1 MSTKALEKRV
11 TTWLRVRVIYR
22 ISVQLHQ
29 LVRIGLLLA
38 VTAHG
43 KRVLT
48 HLQQA
53 HKKTRNKQIYRNK
66 KSHRHK
72 CGHRLEMF
80 NL

>member
-53 HKKTRNKQIYRNK
+53 HKKQEINTFIETKNPTVINADI
-66 KSHRHK
+66 
-72 CGHRLEMF
+72 G
-80 NL
+80 